1 MLRYY
6 YDFSR
11 NLAQLSF
18 NTASVAGFT
27 NMDPVQ
33 YNAVPVNLLF
43 YLFAWF
49 HGVGSTAA
57 TDSDAGNLFQN
68 QKKILFRMWEPQV
81 CEALMMWN
89 SITPNRAVNTTAL
102 KYLAV

>member
-1 MLRYY
+1 L
-6 YDFSR
+6 
-11 NLAQLSF
+11 LSYLLTPLVSPGLQIWTLF
-18 NTASVAGFT
+18 NT
-27 NMDPVQ
+27 
-33 YNAVPVNLLF
+33 NAVPVNLLF
-43 YLFAWF
+43 YLFTWF

-57 TDSDAGNLFQN
+57 TDSDAGNFFQN
-68 QKKILFRMWEPQV
+68 QKKILFRMWQPQV